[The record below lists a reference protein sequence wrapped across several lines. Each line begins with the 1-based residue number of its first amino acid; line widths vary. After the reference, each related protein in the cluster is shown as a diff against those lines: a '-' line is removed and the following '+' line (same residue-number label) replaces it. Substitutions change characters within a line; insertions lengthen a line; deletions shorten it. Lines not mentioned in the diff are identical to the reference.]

1 MLAYRRTI
9 GGVGPIVFE
18 YQCVRLEL
26 RVDPHAC
33 SGRTVRKTAHRG
45 GLVCVYCSETAHL
58 RFWEMENGTWG
69 RRLTLKFVYLSIIEL
84 VFSAVVVVV
93 VVVIHLMPI

>member
-1 MLAYRRTI
+1 MPAVDGPSERR
-9 GGVGPIVFE
+9 
-18 YQCVRLEL
+18 L
-26 RVDPHAC
+26 
-33 SGRTVRKTAHRG
+33 HRR

-69 RRLTLKFVYLSIIEL
+69 RRLTLMFVYLSIIEL

-93 VVVIHLMPI
+93 VVVVIHLMPI

>member
-1 MLAYRRTI
+1 MCET
-9 GGVGPIVFE
+9 GVASGPACLQWTDRPKDGYIV
-18 YQCVRLEL
+18 
-26 RVDPHAC
+26 
-33 SGRTVRKTAHRG
+33 G

-69 RRLTLKFVYLSIIEL
+69 RRLTLMFVYLSIIEL

-93 VVVIHLMPI
+93 IVVVVVVVVVVVIHLMPI

>member
-33 SGRTVRKTAHRG
+33 SGRTVRKTATSWG
-45 GLVCVYCSETAHL
+45 FGLCILFGNGTPSLLGNGKWDVGSQANVDVCVSQY
-58 RFWEMENGTWG
+58 
-69 RRLTLKFVYLSIIEL
+69 Y
-84 VFSAVVVVV
+84 
-93 VVVIHLMPI
+93 

>member
-26 RVDPHAC
+26 RVDPHVC
-33 SGRTVRKTAHRG
+33 SGRTV
-45 GLVCVYCSETAHL
+45 
-58 RFWEMENGTWG
+58 
-69 RRLTLKFVYLSIIEL
+69 
-84 VFSAVVVVV
+84 
-93 VVVIHLMPI
+93 

>member
-1 MLAYRRTI
+1 MPAVDGPSERR
-9 GGVGPIVFE
+9 
-18 YQCVRLEL
+18 L
-26 RVDPHAC
+26 
-33 SGRTVRKTAHRG
+33 HRG

-69 RRLTLKFVYLSIIEL
+69 RRLTLMFVYLSIIEL

-93 VVVIHLMPI
+93 IVIVIVVVVVVVVIHLMPI